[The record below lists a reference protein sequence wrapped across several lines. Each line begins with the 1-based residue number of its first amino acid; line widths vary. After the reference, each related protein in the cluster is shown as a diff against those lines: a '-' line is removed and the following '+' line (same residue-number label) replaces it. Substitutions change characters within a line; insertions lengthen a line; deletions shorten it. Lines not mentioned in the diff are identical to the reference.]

1 MEAISARSLKKTYI
15 TYLRRGFRRER
26 KIVKALRGVSFEV
39 RYGEVFGL
47 LGPNGAGKTT
57 TVKILATLLLPDS
70 GEATVAG
77 FDVVRQPSEVRRR
90 IGVTLTVER
99 GFFWKLTGR
108 ENLKYFG
115 LLRGLRGSTL
125 DSRVRELLRLTGL
138 EELGASDKLYEEYSL
153 GMKAKL
159 SLARALLADPPV
171 LMLDE
176 PTLGLDPSSAR
187 EVRELLVKLA
197 REEEKAVLVTTHNMW
212 EAEMICDRVAII
224 SQGTIAAIGSVSE
237 LKKLAPKKSVLKVLL
252 KAPNTDRLKDAVDWI
267 GEEDSWTAVRVYCEP
282 GGEGEALATIASMV
296 AELGGRVYRVELSE
310 PTLEDVF
317 IELTKGGACQQ

>member
-1 MEAISARSLKKTYI
+1 MQAIVAEDLRKSYT
-15 TYLRRGFRRER
+15 TYLRRGLRRE
-26 KIVKALRGVSFEV
+26 KKVVEALRGVSFEV

-70 GEATVAG
+70 GKATVAG
-77 FDVVRQPSEVRRR
+77 FDVVEQPTEVRSR
-90 IGVTLTVER
+90 IGVTLTVEK

-115 LLRGLRGSTL
+115 LLRGLSGSSL
-125 DSRVRELLRLTGL
+125 DSKVSELLKLTGL
-138 EELGASDKLYEEYSL
+138 EKLGASDKLYEEYSL

-176 PTLGLDPSSAR
+176 PTLGLDPPSAR

-197 REEEKAVLVTTHNMW
+197 REEGKAVLVTTHNMW
-212 EAEMICDRVAII
+212 EAEAICDRVAII
-224 SQGTIAAIGSVSE
+224 NQGIIAAVGSVGE
-237 LKKLAPKKSVLKVLL
+237 LKKLAPRRSALKVLL
-252 KAPNTDRLKDAVDWI
+252 EAPRLDELREAVDWI
-267 GEEDSWTAVRVYCEP
+267 GEEDGWTAVKVYCEP
-282 GGEGEALATIASMV
+282 GEEGEALAGIASLV
-296 AELGGRVYRVELSE
+296 AKLGGRVHKVEVAE

-317 IELTKGGACQQ
+317 IELTRERA